1 MLSYW
6 DSFLGQNSSSRSYNL
21 IWSIRN
27 DPSPKVRLIAA
38 TCLSVYLE
46 CARSF
51 FSLAAS
57 ENTSHFQNVGFNQ
70 SGASNLSSTASSFVP
85 ISYSIANLIRQLH
98 TDLNFSLNSIET
110 FSLNQIQILKCIQ
123 CLTKATP
130 YQKLKPGLVYK
141 LIMSLHLQLSL
152 KTKLKNESYVNLI
165 VEILNCLLLILTNH
179 HQLGEVHL
187 ALISNSNKKQ
197 PSKEQ
202 PQQSDDL
209 DSLSQK
215 LEQITSVFKA
225 PVITQ
230 SRVTYFYTNDSNNLN
245 NSQSFKSSLND
256 SLAVSGQMTPL
267 FNDLLGTESEN
278 DTNRSWLVSYC
289 LKYYSQ
295 TNYVSHKL
303 VCLDLLQ
310 IVCKKYFDLL
320 RRDLFFEELTQLILA
335 NIELASSIQSNNDN
349 EQILIKTLKL
359 LEELARCL
367 ATTELRTMNGIDL
380 NDCCKFWS
388 SLLSSK
394 LISHMLCNEQYY
406 LLSSSAC
413 DCLASMGAAIFELL
427 PFQKR
432 IYCLTNLL
440 HLTKSSSRYVLLILF
455 LKFQVT
461 TDYWLIISRLVTTR

>member
-1 MLSYW
+1 LDKKTVLSYW

-152 KTKLKNESYVNLI
+152 KTKLKNESSVNLI

-230 SRVTYFYTNDSNNLN
+230 SRVTYFYTNDSNNL
-245 NSQSFKSSLND
+245 
-256 SLAVSGQMTPL
+256 
-267 FNDLLGTESEN
+267 
-278 DTNRSWLVSYC
+278 NRSWLVSYC

-461 TDYWLIISRLVTTR
+461 TDYWLIISRPVTTR